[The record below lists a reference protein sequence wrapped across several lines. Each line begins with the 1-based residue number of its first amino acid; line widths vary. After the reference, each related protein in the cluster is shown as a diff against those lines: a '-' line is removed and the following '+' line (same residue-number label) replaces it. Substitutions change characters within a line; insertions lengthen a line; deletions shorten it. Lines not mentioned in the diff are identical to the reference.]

1 MMMNDDDS
9 PVVAV
14 SVVAAV
20 LPVVCVCVATVVATV
35 VPVVAGGTTTWH
47 PIHRHSAV
55 VFCIN
60 FVYAETKTH
69 FLSSLKCAVIARV
82 QFYIKESFSYSVLSS
97 RRKLAN
103 ARAAYFYRATSRLTP
118 SNAAILG

>member
-1 MMMNDDDS
+1 MMMMNDDDS

-14 SVVAAV
+14 SVVTAV
-20 LPVVCVCVATVVATV
+20 LPVVCVATVVATV

-82 QFYIKESFSYSVLSS
+82 QFYIKESFQLFSVIS